1 MDLSLQHCDREKSRL
16 AIDGLSS
23 YGQLRM
29 SASGVSM
36 LPTILP
42 GDSLLI
48 ERATL
53 NEVTRGDIVLYSRGD
68 SLFIHRLIQLDLGVG
83 SFVTRGD
90 SMAAPDPA
98 GPKDLLGKVVA
109 IGGVLDYAVQR
120 DVFDDLELSH
130 SLLASAGIGNCSWNH
145 ASHTGVSRATI
156 HRKLKIYNLSG

>member
-16 AIDGLSS
+16 AIDGLRS

-48 ERATL
+48 ERAAL
-53 NEVTRGDIVLYSRGD
+53 KEVIPGDIVLYSRGD
-68 SLFIHRLIQLDLGVG
+68 SLFIHRLIQLDREGAG
-83 SFVTRGD
+83 FVTRGD

-98 GPKDLLGKVVA
+98 GPKDLLGKVPPQSGPVRYSAIQTERVA
-109 IGGVLDYAVQR
+109 YSFDGNRLECVLPPPALRPSPQ
-120 DVFDDLELSH
+120 
-130 SLLASAGIGNCSWNH
+130 
-145 ASHTGVSRATI
+145 SRSI
-156 HRKLKIYNLSG
+156 NP

>member
-1 MDLSLQHCDREKSRL
+1 MDLSLQPCDREKSRL
-16 AIDGLSS
+16 AIEGLRS

-29 SASGVSM
+29 SACGVSM

-53 NEVTRGDIVLYSRGD
+53 NEVATGDIVLYSRGD
-68 SLFIHRLIQLDLGVG
+68 SLFIHRLIQLNRDGSVG
-83 SFVTRGD
+83 FVTRGD

-109 IGGVLDYAVQR
+109 IERNGHSRQP
-120 DVFDDLELSH
+120 LSRLGTAAKWAG
-130 SLLASAGIGNCSWNH
+130 SLLCHSNRARSLFLRWQSIGMHAAAAGRPSAIAS
-145 ASHTGVSRATI
+145 
-156 HRKLKIYNLSG
+156 K